1 MSVTKIAQVDVGS
14 GGAATISFTGI
25 AATFTDLILTL
36 SCRNTGSGNSYIQLQ
51 MNSVTSGYETR
62 ILRGESGVSSTTGT
76 AVGLNNIFWAGMTG
90 GSNLTASTFTS
101 VAIYIPNYAGST
113 AKTFSSDYSK
123 ETNDATYYENGIA
136 AGSCSS
142 TAAIT
147 SLTAS
152 LFLSGATFAQYSSAT
167 LYGISNTGATGATV
181 S

>member
-1 MSVTKIAQVDVGS
+1 MAITKIAQVTVGA
-14 GGAATISFTGI
+14 GGSSTISFSSI
-25 AATFTDLILTL
+25 PATSTDLLLML
-36 SCRNTGSGNSYIQLQ
+36 SCRNTGSGNSFIQLQ

-76 AVGLNNIFWAGMTG
+76 AVGLNNIFWAGMTA
-90 GSNLTASTFTS
+90 GSTLTANTFTS

-113 AKTFSSDYSK
+113 AKIFSSEYSK

-152 LFLSGATFAQYSSAT
+152 LLLSGATFAQYSTAT
-167 LYGISNTGATGATV
+167 LYGITKGSLAGVTV